1 MRACGVGARAQVCRR
16 EEKAGKERQTLEQ
29 QLRVERRERSKQVNY
44 MTGMETRATSELDHI
59 KSTSVGSMQV
69 R

>member
-1 MRACGVGARAQVCRR
+1 MCRR

-44 MTGMETRATSELDHI
+44 MTGMETRATAELDHI
-59 KSTSVGSMQV
+59 KSTSVGNMQV
-69 R
+69 CAHSSPWP